1 MINTKLL
8 RNIIFWIHLL
18 VGWVCGSVIMI
29 MSVTGLLL
37 TYERQIIAWADHRN
51 YPVTL
56 SSGGVTRLPV
66 ETLLTKFRE
75 AKPHLIP
82 VTFNL
87 SADPHAPAVIGIT
100 KNESI
105 FIDPYTGEILGEA
118 SQKVRNF
125 FRVITAWHRW
135 LGMPEEYR
143 TTGRT
148 ITGICNLGFLFL
160 LVSGFYLWWPR
171 KWTWQKIRSNLWG
184 GKSGLTGKMREFG
197 WHNVIGFCFLVPLFI
212 IVVSG
217 VVISYQWADTLV
229 YRIVGEN
236 PPAFRGNR
244 GRPPGTDGLPHVK
257 DIRTVSRAG
266 DAIPKISLPLEG
278 LDRLWIRAE
287 QQVLGYRNLSMRLPA
302 SDNATVI
309 FIIDRGDG
317 GQPQKRSS
325 LTLERKTAEVV
336 SWEQFSSYPRGQQ
349 LRFLLRFAHTG
360 EVAGIAGQTIAG
372 IVSAGGAVLVW
383 TGLAIT
389 WRRFRAR
396 GRSGE
401 TLRHE

>member
-1 MINTKLL
+1 M
-8 RNIIFWIHLL
+8 
-18 VGWVCGSVIMI
+18 
-29 MSVTGLLL
+29 
-37 TYERQIIAWADHRN
+37 
-51 YPVTL
+51 TL